1 MDKNEKKRIIKAL
14 AGGAVYMVA
23 MIKSRKLIEEKVT
36 RQPHS
41 DIAVQLSNT
50 FWSICYTLY
59 AYYVVGEKES
69 WYLTQRGLVNSS
81 PFCVLKNINFLQ
93 KTIDLE

>member
-1 MDKNEKKRIIKAL
+1 MDKNEKKRIVKAL
-14 AGGAVYMVA
+14 TGGAVYTVA

-36 RQPHS
+36 KRPHS
-41 DIAVQLSNT
+41 DIAVKLSDA

-81 PFCVLKNINFLQ
+81 PFCVI
-93 KTIDLE
+93 KTYK